1 MRSAVFTNYI
11 NVVFTGVATLAE
23 SRTVFTHSAVRTDI
37 CTIAAHTAVRA
48 EGDTFSTGRHTV
60 GTEANTVSA
69 DRFTILAH
77 LYTFAAVSAQFAHQV
92 CVFFANVAAGA
103 KFHATIKA
111 IRAVVIR
118 AESSTFGTRLTVVA
132 PHLYTFETYVAIFAR
147 EFAAV
152 TEDALVAL

>member
-1 MRSAVFTNYI
+1 MRSAVLANYI
-11 NVVFTGVATLAE
+11 NVVFTGIATLAE

-69 DRFTILAH
+69 DRFTILAY
-77 LYTFAAVSAQFAHQV
+77 LYAVTAMSAQFAHQV
-92 CVFFANVAAGA
+92 CAVFANVAAGA
-103 KFHATIKA
+103 KFHVTIIA

-118 AESSTFGTRLTVVA
+118 AESSTFGTRLTLEA

-152 TEDALVAL
+152 TPEAIVAL